1 MGRRPGRMTYAFEFG
16 QVFAAWDELLA
27 GALRT
32 LWLSAA
38 AMAIGMVVAVLG
50 ALGKTGGPRPLRWL
64 IDAYI
69 ELIRNTPFL
78 IQIFM
83 VFFGLP
89 AIGLRLEADQA
100 SLLALVVNVGA
111 YGIEII
117 RAGIESIAKGQIEAG
132 RALGLKPLQIFRLI
146 VLKPAVQA
154 VYPALT
160 SQFILLMLNSSV
172 CSAIA
177 ASELTGAANDIQAR
191 NFRSFEVYFVVTA
204 IYFALSLLFWG
215 LFALIERRFLRQ
227 PAAR

>member
-1 MGRRPGRMTYAFEFG
+1 MNYVFEFS

-38 AMAIGMVVAVLG
+38 AMAIGMMVAVLG
-50 ALGKTGGPRPLRWL
+50 ALGKTGGPRPLRWV

-78 IQIFM
+78 IQIFV

-89 AIGLRLEADQA
+89 AIGIRLEADQA

-132 RALGLKPLQIFRLI
+132 RALGLSRLQIFRLI

-191 NFRSFEVYFVVTA
+191 NFRSFEVYFVVTG

-215 LFALIERRFLRQ
+215 IFAWIERAFLRQ
-227 PAAR
+227 PAVR

>member
-1 MGRRPGRMTYAFEFG
+1 MNYVFEFS
-16 QVFAAWDELLA
+16 QVFEAWDELLA
-27 GALRT
+27 GAMRT
-32 LWLSAA
+32 LWLSGAS
-38 AMAIGMVVAVLG
+38 MVIGLVVAVLG
-50 ALGKTGGPRPLRWL
+50 ALGKTSGPAWLRWI

-69 ELIRNTPFL
+69 EVIRNTPFL

-89 AIGLRLEADQA
+89 AIGLRLEADEA
-100 SLLALVVNVGA
+100 ALLALVINVGA

-117 RAGIESIAKGQIEAG
+117 RAGIESIHKGQIEAG
-132 RALGLKPLQIFRLI
+132 RALGLRPLQIFRLV
-146 VLKPAVQA
+146 VLKPALQA
-154 VYPALT
+154 IYPALT

-204 IYFALSLLFWG
+204 MYFVLSMIFWG
-215 LFALIERRFLRQ
+215 IFALIERTFLAR
-227 PAAR
+227 PASR